1 MYKKNKKSIS
11 SLNIE
16 ERIGTCSKD
25 CYGSCVFVG
34 EWSDIN
40 LEKKFLKA
48 KPLRNH
54 PFTKGFFCS
63 KLTKRQELIYHP
75 KRLKNPLYHIGKKG
89 KNEFETI
96 DLNKAVD
103 IVAKKLGY
111 IIDNFGPESILLAFN
126 AGNFGLLSRYAPLR
140 FFGKLNATLT
150 TGGICNEG
158 GCAGLTRLFGTYST
172 TNPFQ
177 IFNPNTHLIVVW
189 GSNLSNTN
197 IHAYFMVKQAIKNGA
212 KLIVIDSRHSQIAND
227 SHQFVF
233 INPGT
238 DHLLALII
246 LKKIISRNEIDQIFL
261 KNHVDGYELVLNEI
275 SNVDEKHII
284 SQIGIDP
291 QYLNKLIGCLIEYK
305 HHTIFNVGYGVQKHY
320 FGGRI
325 VQAIAL
331 IQILLGNFG
340 APGTGLIYSQSDF
353 NKRFIN
359 PILNYITQISPN
371 SSKPE
376 INLLNLGSALV
387 SGKYKMLFIYNF
399 NPASSLPN
407 QNLLKKALLR
417 EDLFIV
423 VHEIFLS
430 ETTKYADIVIP
441 SKFDLETNDLITP
454 YYVPGLSLNQAGPCP
469 YPNCLSNFEF
479 YKHVAWKIGWKDDP
493 LFQESEESIIQK
505 SLELLPLN
513 MSKDM
518 KKNGYHVFFRPNDVA
533 FGDLI
538 FPTLNG
544 RIQLH
549 SPYFK
554 FGKTEFQN
562 QIKREKNTFLLITP
576 SHKFFIHSQ
585 LGQIQSKYL
594 YEFNKVYINPSDI
607 ENLNLQVGEEVLISN
622 VFGSEKY
629 NVEESKSL
637 KEGVALIYSGCPMD
651 CTRNVNT
658 LISDKP
664 EELGFSGAY
673 NSAIISITKLS
684 STPSWND

>member
-1 MYKKNKKSIS
+1 MKDINSIS
-11 SLNIE
+11 SLTIK

-34 EWSDIN
+34 EWRDTYP
-40 LEKKFLKA
+40 EKKFIKA
-48 KPLRNH
+48 KALKDH

-89 KNEFETI
+89 KNEFKTI
-96 DLNKAVD
+96 SLNKALN
-103 IVAKKLGY
+103 IVAKKITY
-111 IIDNFGPESILLAFN
+111 VINNFGSESILLAFN

-177 IFNPNTHLIVVW
+177 IINPNTQLIVVW

-197 IHAYFMVKQAIKNGA
+197 IHAYFMVKQAVKNGA
-212 KLIVIDSRHSQIAND
+212 KLIVIDSRRSQIAND

-246 LKKIISRNEIDQIFL
+246 LKRLISLNEIDQVFL
-261 KNHVDGYELVLNEI
+261 KNHVDGYEPVLKEI
-275 SNVDEKHII
+275 SNFNEKHII
-284 SQIGIDP
+284 SQTGIDS
-291 QYLNKLIGCLIEYK
+291 QYLNKLIDYLIEYK

-340 APGTGLIYSQSDF
+340 SPGTGLIYSQSDF

-371 SSKPE
+371 SSNPE
-376 INLLNLGSALV
+376 INLLNLGSALI
-387 SGKYKMLFIYNF
+387 SGNYKILFIYNF

-407 QNLLKKALLR
+407 QNILKKVLLK
-417 EDLFIV
+417 EDLFVV

-441 SKFDLETNDLITP
+441 SKFDLETNDLIAP
-454 YYVPGLSLNQAGPCP
+454 YYIPGLSFNQAGPCP

-479 YKHVAWKIGWKDDP
+479 YKRLAWKIGWKDDP
-493 LFQESEESIIQK
+493 LFQENEELIVQK
-505 SLELLPLN
+505 SLELLPSN
-513 MSKDM
+513 MKNDM
-518 KKNGYHVFFRPNDVA
+518 KKNGYHVVFKPNDVT

-538 FPTLNG
+538 FPTSNG
-544 RIQLH
+544 RIQLQGPH
-549 SPYFK
+549 FK
-554 FGKTEFQN
+554 FGKSEFQALLT
-562 QIKREKNTFLLITP
+562 RERNTFLLITP
-576 SHKFFIHSQ
+576 SHKSFIHSQ

-594 YEFNKVYINPSDI
+594 VDFNKVYINPSDI
-607 ENLNLQVGEEVLISN
+607 KNHNLLVGEEVLISN
-622 VFGSEKY
+622 DFGSEKY
-629 NVEESKSL
+629 IVEESASL
-637 KEGVALIYSGCPMD
+637 REGVALIYSGCPMD
-651 CTRNVNT
+651 CTRNVNN

-664 EELGFSGAY
+664 EELGFSGVY
-673 NSAIISITKLS
+673 NSALISITKLS
-684 STPSWND
+684 SRSD